1 MRLSVFLVSIFLAG
15 SAFAA
20 EFFVL
25 PGTKTLLMM
34 GVTMPSDV
42 EILENYINKN
52 EIDGIILK
60 GPGGNLHA
68 GYAIAELM
76 LKHNLDVQVPENT
89 ECASACSLIYAAG
102 ATRRMEPGSKLGFHL
117 PFMLLDNEDIY
128 EYCNALAEK
137 TAVTS
142 SLRMIFAE
150 ADRDCLERTYQMG
163 LRDIR
168 KLERY
173 LKRDGISE
181 NLLDIVIDTPTG
193 EMTWLN
199 PEEAAQLGLVN
210 R

>member
-1 MRLSVFLVSIFLAG
+1 MRLSVLLISIFLPL
-15 SAFAA
+15 SATAA

-42 EILENYINKN
+42 ETLENYINKK

-60 GPGGNLHA
+60 GPGGNLNA

-117 PFMLLDNEDIY
+117 PFMLLDTKDVD
-128 EYCNALAEK
+128 EYCKALAVK
-137 TAVTS
+137 TAVTTPYVN
-142 SLRMIFAE
+142 IFGGAN
-150 ADRDCLERTYQMG
+150 RDCLERTYQMG

-199 PEEAAQLGLVN
+199 PEQAAQLGLVN